1 MTIDNTNLENQDNF
15 VNERSKKISF
25 NVKLHVLTLVNC
37 EKLKVK
43 IRLEFQEDWLDKE
56 KKRTRAVVG
65 KFCSKKKKNC
75 QHVTL
80 CTNFAGFKN
89 MSSLPMKTFKFRINL
104 PNFEEKF
111 IFMTSK
117 ADAQNLHFCII
128 TMQKWPF
135 LLNILAVTLMWCYCA
150 TNGQKITF
158 TFQGLLF
165 VCDVLFL
172 G

>member
-1 MTIDNTNLENQDNF
+1 MWKVE
-15 VNERSKKISF
+15 KKINF

-65 KFCSKKKKNC
+65 KFCSEKENC

-89 MSSLPMKTFKFRINL
+89 RYVKSPHEDIHVSYKPTQFWG
-104 PNFEEKF
+104 KF

-117 ADAQNLHFCII
+117 DVAQNLHFCII